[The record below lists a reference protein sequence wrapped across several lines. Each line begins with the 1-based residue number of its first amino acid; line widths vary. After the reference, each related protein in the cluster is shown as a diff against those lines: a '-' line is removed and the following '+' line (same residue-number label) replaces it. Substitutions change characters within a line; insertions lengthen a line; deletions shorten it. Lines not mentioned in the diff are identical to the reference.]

1 MHEVPISE
9 QSNRYTCWQESIKR
23 RKIVMPN
30 YYFNEK
36 LAQAHNQKLLRE
48 AAQERLAADLPGHR
62 SSLMRHLMVHARMLL
77 AALGMQLKQFEH
89 LKKHFLRP
97 DEHIS

>member
-1 MHEVPISE
+1 
-9 QSNRYTCWQESIKR
+9 
-23 RKIVMPN
+23 MPN
-30 YYFNEK
+30 YYFTEK

-48 AAQERLAADLPGHR
+48 AAQEQLMASLPEHR
-62 SSLMRHLMVHARMLL
+62 SSLMRHLVTHARVLL
-77 AALGMQLKQFEH
+77 VALGTQLRQLEH

>member
-1 MHEVPISE
+1 
-9 QSNRYTCWQESIKR
+9 
-23 RKIVMPN
+23 MPN
-30 YYFNEK
+30 YYFTEK

-48 AAQERLAADLPGHR
+48 AAQEQLIAGLPGHR
-62 SSLMRHLMVHARMLL
+62 SSLMRHLVTHARMLL
-77 AALGMQLKQFEH
+77 VALGAQLKQFEH